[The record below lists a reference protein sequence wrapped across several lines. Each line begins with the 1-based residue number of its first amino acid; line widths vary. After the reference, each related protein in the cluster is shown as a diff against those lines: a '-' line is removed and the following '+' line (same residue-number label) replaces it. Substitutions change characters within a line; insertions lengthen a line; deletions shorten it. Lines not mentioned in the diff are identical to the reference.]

1 MSIGIHLTESTEA
14 RGYFRNYCE
23 TKLLMT
29 KKFFSFSKQKA
40 NKIQKKF
47 ASEVSIREK
56 RISTVDI
63 LLYAIDC
70 SILSRGKKV

>member
-1 MSIGIHLTESTEA
+1 
-14 RGYFRNYCE
+14 
-23 TKLLMT
+23 MT
-29 KKFFSFSKQKA
+29 KNFFSFSKQKA